1 MKKTFVILIL
11 SSIIILANNEP
22 TAVDK
27 KIMDYGLNFE
37 FDKADSLLAEQIKI
51 SENLKNHFLY
61 LNVELLKV
69 IKATDDAPYT
79 KRRAVKDS
87 LNGLLIKYAEKV
99 VEDYED
105 SELSI
110 YDQFYMASVYGV
122 LGRLY
127 GVTREMMSAFSAGK
141 DGRNLME
148 EVIEQDPDFIDAYL
162 LLGMMNYYADR
173 LGGFIEFVAAI
184 LGLSGDRDVGL
195 AYLEKV
201 EKNGEINNWQA
212 TMILIELYSR
222 LEGNKFDALPLLQK
236 MVDRFPN
243 NSHFKN
249 WLCYEYLNLHQLNN
263 AGEMISIDYNGAIN
277 DFVKAAYFHQSGQYN
292 KSNEIYNQILSE
304 KGRIWRWLYENA
316 KYNRVL
322 NYFYLD
328 EEDKSDNLSVELN
341 EEYKERYDN
350 LKRNKETAVELMKF
364 MIAVSSDDF
373 ETADKYIQELNDFG
387 DFVTAEAS
395 YNYFKGVYSFKKK
408 QLDEAEKFFIKSK
421 EISFDDFGYSS
432 VIYLIHIYKLNDV
445 AVEKVEKLLDD
456 VDDLD
461 NEGLDFYAQ
470 DLEAKYDL

>member
-1 MKKTFVILIL
+1 ML
-11 SSIIILANNEP
+11 SSVLIIANSEP

-37 FDKADSLLAEQIKI
+37 FQKADSLLAEQMNT

-61 LNVELLKV
+61 LNIELLKV
-69 IKATDDAPYT
+69 IKATDDAPFA

-87 LNGLLIKYAEKV
+87 LNGKLIEYAEKV

-105 SELSI
+105 AELSN
-110 YDQFYMASVYGV
+110 YDQFYMASVHGV

-141 DGRNLME
+141 EGRNLME
-148 EVIEQDPDFIDAYL
+148 DVIEEDPEFIDAYL

-173 LGGFIEFVAAI
+173 LGGFIEFVAGI

-195 AYLEKV
+195 EYLEKV

-236 MVDRFPN
+236 MVNEFPN
-243 NSHFKN
+243 NSHFRN

-263 AGEMISIDYNGAIN
+263 AGDLIAADNDGAIN
-277 DFVKAAYFHQSGQYN
+277 DFVKASYYHQAGEYN
-292 KSNEIYNQILSE
+292 KSNQIYNRILSD
-304 KGRIWRWLYENA
+304 KDLIWPWLYENA
-316 KYNRVL
+316 KFNRVL
-322 NYFYLD
+322 NYLYLNEL
-328 EEDKSDNLSVELN
+328 EESNTLSADLN
-341 EEYKERYDN
+341 EEYMKRYNRIKNNIEMTLKLKE
-350 LKRNKETAVELMKF
+350 F
-364 MIAVSSDDF
+364 MLAVSTEDF
-373 ETADKYIQELNDFG
+373 EKGNRIIEEEPDFG
-387 DFVTAEAS
+387 NYVSAEAS
-395 YNYFKGVYSFKKK
+395 YNYFKGVYFFKNNE
-408 QLDEAEKFFIKSK
+408 LVEAENYFLKSK
-421 EISFDDFGYSS
+421 DLSFEELGYSS
-432 VIYLIHIYKLNDV
+432 VIYLIHIYKLKDV
-445 AVEKVEKLLDD
+445 DIEKVEELLDA

-461 NEGLDFYAQ
+461 NDGLDFYAQ